1 MGVVCRGG
9 ICFRSSFSVCVR
21 DGEIGNEDVILAF
34 KLCMMYNVSDA
45 LYYAVKA
52 TSSL

>member
-21 DGEIGNEDVILAF
+21 DGEIGNEDVILAL
-34 KLCMMYNVSDA
+34 KLCMMFPMH
-45 LYYAVKA
+45 YAM
-52 TSSL
+52 L